1 MKSLAA
7 FFALGAP
14 LLACAAVACTQTKI
28 VEQVDPSLADGGA
41 GAQGDAGTD
50 DGTTRVEGTSG
61 KLFGAKATSFAKTNA
76 EGKVVSVGVVFPIA
90 AFDSAPSS
98 HAFQD
103 DLVLE
108 MPDVAKEQTMLHHL
122 RANWLPLG
130 HGPDPYGEAH
140 WDFHFLRGSVDEI
153 DAIDCRADKT
163 MPTADKIPAGYGT
176 PELCVTAMGY
186 HSWPKADT
194 GGGAFGASLIMGYWK
209 GNIVFL
215 EPMIA
220 KAKLDKHETFEVP
233 IAKPQS
239 AGGATTSYPTR
250 MRATWDEEAAT
261 YTFEFDQLETID

>member
-1 MKSLAA
+1 MKARA
-7 FFALGAP
+7 RFFFAAP
-14 LLACAAVACTQTKI
+14 LLAVAVVACTQTKI

-41 GAQGDAGTD
+41 KQGEDGGTD
-50 DGTTRVEGTSG
+50 DGTTRVEGKTG
-61 KLFGAKATSFAKTNA
+61 TLFGAKATSFAKTDND
-76 EGKVVSVGVVFPIA
+76 GKVVSVGVVFPIA
-90 AFDSAPSS
+90 AFDSAPKT

-108 MPDVAKEQTMLHHL
+108 MPDVAVKQTIIHHL
-122 RANWLPLG
+122 RANWLASG
-130 HGPDPYGEAH
+130 HGPDPYGEPH
-140 WDFHFLRGSVDEI
+140 WDFHFLRGTVDEV

-163 MPTADKIPAGYGT
+163 MPTADKIPTGYGT

-194 GGGAFGASLIMGYWK
+194 NGGAFGASLIMGYWK

-220 KAKLDKHETFEVP
+220 KAKLDKHESFDVA

-239 AGGATTSYPTR
+239 AGGASTLYPTR
-250 MRATWDEEAAT
+250 MRATWDDAAST

>member
-1 MKSLAA
+1 MKSLAP
-7 FFALGAP
+7 FFALSAP
-14 LLACAAVACTQTKI
+14 LLASAVVACTQTKI
-28 VEQVDPSLADGGA
+28 VEQVDPSLADGGTTQD
-41 GAQGDAGTD
+41 GGSG
-50 DGTTRVEGTSG
+50 DGTTRVEGPSG
-61 KLFGAKATSFAKTNA
+61 TLFGGKATSFAKTNA
-76 EGKVVSVGVVFPIA
+76 EGKVVSVGIVVAID
-90 AFDSAPSS
+90 AFDSAPKS

-103 DLVLE
+103 DLVLA
-108 MPDVAKEQTMLHHL
+108 MPDVAVEQTILHHL
-122 RANWLPLG
+122 RANWLATG
-130 HGPDPYGEAH
+130 HGPDPYGEPH
-140 WDFHFLRGSVDEI
+140 WDLHFLRGTVDEI

-194 GGGAFGASLIMGYWK
+194 NGGAFGASIIMGYWK

-220 KAKLDKHETFEVP
+220 KAKLDKHESFEVP

-239 AGGATTSYPTR
+239 AGGATTLYPTR
-250 MRATWDEEAAT
+250 MRATWDDAAST